1 MAPNLR
7 QLKPPLRQKKAE
19 KFFWWVALGSWYFII
34 TGLHIKM
41 TLLITSPFAFPGG
54 STTISHH
61 TGRLMAGL
69 AAALGIWLAA
79 RAASGKISQRLAA
92 AWTCWAAAT
101 AAICFLLVC
110 TFNELAHIPQY
121 AILAVL
127 LARCMDPGAQGRQ
140 LIRMLF
146 WTAVLGLGDELNQ
159 YFFLRSPYSI
169 YFDWNDTV
177 LNMLGAAAGLLLRY
191 GDVCQAASAGQR
203 SGFLS
208 GSSDSTGRP
217 EMLFAV
223 AGTACAAALWLAGM
237 LHFTTT
243 QTIPPGGLL
252 RQAGRNALFLERKPG
267 IAGSWQ
273 PRSAGGRYYVLS
285 TGAALIALPLLLAG
299 LSLVITN
306 AGRAVKAPSDDC
318 GTAV

>member
-1 MAPNLR
+1 MTPNLR
-7 QLKPPLRQKKAE
+7 QLSPLLRLKKAE
-19 KFFWWVALGSWYFII
+19 RFFGWIALVSWYFVI

-41 TLLITSPFAFPGG
+41 TRLITSPFAFPSG

-69 AAALGIWLAA
+69 AAALGIWLVAG
-79 RAASGKISQRLAA
+79 AASGKISRRLAA

-127 LARCMDPGAQGRQ
+127 LARCTDPDAQGRQ
-140 LIRMLF
+140 LTRMLF

-177 LNMLGAAAGLLLRY
+177 LNVLGAAAGLLLRY
-191 GDVCQAASAGQR
+191 GDVCLKTSAGQR

-208 GSSDSTGRP
+208 GSIGRTGRP
-217 EMLFAV
+217 EIIFAV

-243 QTIPPGGLL
+243 QNIPPGGLL
-252 RQAGRNALFLERKPG
+252 RQADRTVLFLERKPG
-267 IAGSWQ
+267 IAGSWR
-273 PRSAGGRYYVLS
+273 PRAAGGRYYVLS

-299 LSLVITN
+299 LSLIITS
-306 AGRAVKAPSDDC
+306 AGRAVKAPSGDC